1 MNIRPKN
8 MILYA
13 ETGVKFSQ
21 NNLGGANWRQQVFE
35 NYRQHL
41 LDQLAKY
48 GNVDDYGNW
57 LNEMQ
62 SRHAQIYN
70 LAGKNFE
77 NTAYKNNLVGQYQH
91 DYRGSG
97 RFGKIK
103 INNEDKYNF
112 NIGIQPNQ
120 FSRYI
125 ISNPPK
131 RTSGDFLRTG
141 HEYDPDNLYSAI
153 TDDRRL
159 LGRKGDWDDTNA
171 FNEFNSQL
179 NKHGWEMYLDK
190 DNYYKL
196 RRTDPLLN
204 LKPIKPM
211 SITPPDQKLQIPDTL
226 IKNEIEVGV
235 GDGDKEEKTVGFDWN
250 KIKGSLQKSI
260 PGIIEGVR
268 LVGNHIAN
276 EKIYDEALKGIRPDL
291 MQSYNTYRQV
301 VGDEA
306 TKQAYYRRAIQG
318 QTRAARP
325 FTSDADKQM
334 AYQFEAKR
342 VGDELKAQG
351 DLADNQRIRETSEQS
366 SQHLDANRQRA
377 TEVANANNKA
387 INYANS
393 LKHNLLAQKHAAQ
406 WSSVDNY
413 LQGLANEYKANN
425 ERNKQWNLQAWLL
438 QREGEIE
445 NDVQLAD
452 LRKQFDI
459 AAAKPQNQKL
469 DSFGYKVVNYD
480 SDEIRDLVQKIKNR
494 NRELQFETFQQ
505 RRVLF
510 GKSGTKVTVK
520 RKKKNDL
527 LYKSTRDTVE
537 HFRKISKMSSDAQNR
552 KRIKI
557 DKLAPYPKGTK
568 KYQQGGLAPFL
579 VYKPTIL
586 GGETTTTTQTDSSS
600 GKSSKSGS
608 STDQE
613 IDLLKDLF
621 KNLAVE
627 GLPSDTNIIYSSMME
642 LMNRR
647 KLFGNSLSSSDIE
660 SMYIHQLE
668 KINTIK
674 YNKAQ
679 FDKVSEIVHNKNADS
694 EIAIDSLGRIAV
706 QNLENKEVEYKRLE
720 DLEKGKYV
728 PLTNK
733 QLLDLRAI
741 SPNMAFDSGQAL
753 QTAANATS
761 MQEIAKF
768 LKEQLPS
775 IESSESVI
783 EGYTKRESN
792 NIKEGLRQL
801 LYDAPSGDYK
811 YTVTD
816 KNNSE
821 QIKSAL
827 EYLKNVLPNNMKNYL
842 EIKSGGRNPDKLI
855 VDLLSSKFESTQK
868 TEFQA
873 VTGKASNGTNGTG
886 SDKSNL
892 ELNYALKLLNGIGDP
907 KLESFGIGNNNSF
920 QALGRASVIA
930 NTSEGEQSFGADF
943 SYNEI
948 YKSGVGKILNL
959 DNACFGDVPINKA
972 MKDSIIVDNDKI
984 VGVDLPYTRDKNGR
998 IIPDFRMLNRIEE
1011 ADKEVMKQNLNPENP
1026 ADIDKINQIYANKN
1040 LPIKYNSSNKLSGN
1054 YMRFAVIQATANED
1068 VFLSKDG
1075 LSSNRTLTLVTDDN
1089 EIEKYKRLMGEI
1101 TKDKKYSLSRSGMFN
1116 FGNKDIYKG
1125 SIFIPITG
1133 DITDA
1138 ALAGGASKMTTGMST
1153 NQEVLRSAWNTRNYI
1168 APPEQNISK

>member
-196 RRTDPLLN
+196 RRTNSFLN
-204 LKPIKPM
+204 LKPIKPI
-211 SITPPDQKLQIPDTL
+211 SITPPDQKLQVPNKLQIT
-226 IKNEIEVGV
+226 NEIEVGV
-235 GDGDKEEKTVGFDWN
+235 GDGDKEEKTGGFDWN
-250 KIKGSLQKSI
+250 RIKGSLQKSI

-276 EKIYDEALKGIRPDL
+276 EKIYGEALKGIRPDL

-469 DSFGYKVVNYD
+469 DSFGQKVVNYD

-505 RRVLF
+505 KRTLI
-510 GKSGTKVTVK
+510 GKSGTKLTVK
-520 RKKKNDL
+520 KKEKNDL

-537 HFRKISKMSSDAQNR
+537 HFRKMSKMSSDAQNR

-557 DKLAPYPKGTK
+557 DKLAPHPKGTK

-600 GKSSKSGS
+600 SKSSKSSS

-694 EIAIDSLGRIAV
+694 EIAIDNLGRIAV

-775 IESSESVI
+775 IESSENVI
-783 EGYTKRESN
+783 EGYTKKESN

-801 LYDAPSGDYK
+801 LYDAPEGDYK
-811 YTVTD
+811 YTITN

-873 VTGKASNGTNGTG
+873 VTGKASDKD
-886 SDKSNL
+886 SDKETSL
-892 ELNYALKLLNGIGDP
+892 D
-907 KLESFGIGNNNSF
+907 KLEINSATQLLLGMSSPREFTFSIGNGNMFNGMARVSSITKDGNS
-920 QALGRASVIA
+920 I
-930 NTSEGEQSFGADF
+930 GADF
-943 SYNEI
+943 AYSDI
-948 YKSGVGKILNL
+948 YKSDLHKNLDL
-959 DNACFGDVPINKA
+959 DNASFGDVPINKA
-972 MKDSIIVDNDKI
+972 LKDRIIIDNSTI
-984 VGVDLPYTRDKNGR
+984 AGVDLPYTTDRNGR
-998 IIPDFRMLNRIEE
+998 IIPDFKMLNRIEE
-1011 ADKEVMKQNLNPENP
+1011 ADQEILRAGINPEKEPQKVNE
-1026 ADIDKINQIYANKN
+1026 IYAKHN
-1040 LPIKYNSSNKLSGN
+1040 LPIKYGADNRLTGN
-1054 YMRFAVIQATANED
+1054 YKRFAVIQATAIED
-1068 VFLSKDG
+1068 VFLDKSG
-1075 LSSNRTLTLVTDDN
+1075 LASNGTLSLVSDEEEINKYIN
-1089 EIEKYKRLMGEI
+1089 EI
-1101 TKDKKYSLSRSGMFN
+1101 KKTDRPGLFTGD
-1116 FGNKDIYKG
+1116 KDIYKG
-1125 SIFIPITG
+1125 SIFIPIIGDLVDAVSATG
-1133 DITDA
+1133 G
-1138 ALAGGASKMTTGMST
+1138 LKAG
-1153 NQEVLRSAWNTRNYI
+1153 NYDELRSKYQTKNYNE
-1168 APPEQNISK
+1168 APQFVKQ